1 MVRFIKPNFKKSNLN
16 ISATMAEFLGA
27 PNSNSTLPVL
37 KRELNKNYKN
47 VVFIIFDGLGI
58 NPIAINLE
66 KNAILRKGI
75 VKMLVSTFPSTTT
88 NATTSLATNTYPL
101 QHGWLG
107 WSLNF
112 PEIHRNLDIYMGK
125 DSQTAEKVEYKM
137 PLADNTEYY
146 FDMAH
151 TDYQINSIFM
161 PYCKVKNAE
170 QNTYVTDH
178 FQLCAKIKEIINRP
192 TKQFV
197 YAYYENPDHI
207 MHVHGVSSAEAKNNI
222 QSINDQIQKLY
233 DESHDTL
240 FVITADHGQVD
251 ITDYIEF
258 YSDKVLND
266 MLVCPAYLDARAVA
280 FRVKDE
286 CKKDFEKQFKAKYS
300 KDFVLFKSSDL
311 IKKGYF
317 GKSGDKSSLL
327 GDYIAIG
334 TYTNKQFLYS
344 KNCTRFKGHHT
355 SLTKEMLVP
364 LIMLKKH

>member
-1 MVRFIKPNFKKSNLN
+1 MARFIKPNFKKSNLN
-16 ISATMAEFLGA
+16 ISSTLAEFLGA
-27 PNSNSTLPVL
+27 PNSNPTLRIL
-37 KRELNKNYKN
+37 KDELNKNYKN

-58 NPIAINLE
+58 NPLEINLNKE
-66 KNAILRKGI
+66 AILRKGI
-75 VKMLVSTFPSTTT
+75 VKTLVSTFPSTTT

-125 DSQTAEKVEYKM
+125 DSQTKEKVEYTM

-146 FDMAH
+146 FDKAN

-170 QNTYVTDH
+170 QNTYITDQ
-178 FQLCAKIKEIINRP
+178 FQLCEKIKEIINRP
-192 TKQFV
+192 SKQFV
-197 YAYYENPDHI
+197 YAYYDNPDQT
-207 MHVHGVSSAEAKNNI
+207 MHLFGVTSKEAKNNI

-240 FVITADHGQVD
+240 FIITADHGQIDV
-251 ITDYIEF
+251 TDYVDF
-258 YSDKVLND
+258 YNDKELNN
-266 MLVCPAYLDARAVA
+266 MLICPPYLDARAIA
-280 FRVKDE
+280 FKVKDE
-286 CKKDFEKQFKAKYS
+286 YKKDFEKEFKRKYK
-300 KDFVLFKSSDL
+300 KDFILRKSEDL

-317 GKSGDKSSLL
+317 GKTGDKGYLL

-344 KNCTRFKGHHT
+344 ESCTRFKGHHT

>member
-1 MVRFIKPNFKKSNLN
+1 MVRFVKPNFKKSNLN
-16 ISATMAEFLGA
+16 ISSTLAEFLGA
-27 PNSNSTLPVL
+27 PNSNPTLRVL
-37 KRELNKNYKN
+37 KNELNKNYKN

-58 NPIAINLE
+58 NPLKINLD
-66 KNAILRKGI
+66 KNAILRKG
-75 VKMLVSTFPSTTT
+75 VAKTLVSTFPSTTT

-112 PEIHRNLDIYMGK
+112 PEIHRNLDIYMGV
-125 DSQTAEKVEYKM
+125 DSQTEEKVCYNM

-146 FDMAH
+146 FDKAH

-161 PYCKVKNAE
+161 PYCRVQNAE
-170 QNTYVTDH
+170 QNTYVTDQ
-178 FQLCAKIKEIINRP
+178 FQLCEKIKEIIARP

-197 YAYYENPDHI
+197 YAYYENPDQI
-207 MHVHGVSSAEAKNNI
+207 MHRYGVSSKEAKENI

-233 DESHDTL
+233 DECSDTL

-251 ITDYIEF
+251 IEGYVDF
-258 YSDKVLND
+258 YNDKELYD
-266 MLVCPAYLDARAVA
+266 MLICPPYLDARTPA

-286 CKKDFEKQFKAKYS
+286 CKKEFEKKFRAKYN
-300 KDFVLFKSSDL
+300 KDFVLYKSSDL

-317 GKSGDKSSLL
+317 GKTGDKGYLL

-334 TYTNKQFLYS
+334 TYTNKLFLYS
-344 KNCTRFKGHHT
+344 ENCTRFKGHHT